1 MYQDIAV
8 YAQLGIDMVRSSLPV
23 TYAWTLSVAAS
34 RDFRGTTIHEEI
46 WASCGT
52 GLQKKKVVEESDQKL
67 LYFILVSLVIEN
79 LIAAMNFN
87 CVWMSSESL
96 PDSVL

>member
-1 MYQDIAV
+1 MKKS
-8 YAQLGIDMVRSSLPV
+8 GPV
-23 TYAWTLSVAAS
+23 VAL
-34 RDFRGTTIHEEI
+34 DFR
-46 WASCGT
+46 
-52 GLQKKKVVEESDQKL
+52 KKKVVEESDQKL